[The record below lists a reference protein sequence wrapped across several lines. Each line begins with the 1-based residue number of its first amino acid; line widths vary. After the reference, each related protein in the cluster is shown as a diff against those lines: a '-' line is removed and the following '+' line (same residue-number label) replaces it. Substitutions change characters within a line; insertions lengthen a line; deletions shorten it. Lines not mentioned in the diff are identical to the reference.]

1 MIHYPMLLIAV
12 KRCLNCLELKD
23 PCVNCKDYFIYYT
36 LHEFCIWLI
45 EQHDYIC
52 MAHNMKGFDGV
63 FILRWIIKNLQPTDK
78 PPESIM
84 NGTKILSI
92 NYRFINIIDSL

>member
-1 MIHYPMLLIAV
+1 
-12 KRCLNCLELKD
+12 
-23 PCVNCKDYFIYYT
+23 
-36 LHEFCIWLI
+36 
-45 EQHDYIC
+45 
-52 MAHNMKGFDGV
+52 MAHSMKGFDGV